1 MLHPSPRLGLP
12 LALLLLAA
20 AGCPRRR
27 PPPAPRDPNVQL
39 HVEPT
44 LGTPRVDVRRD
55 PDAGTQRIQIG
66 GAAVNL
72 PTREPSADP
81 PQE

>member
-1 MLHPSPRLGLP
+1 
-12 LALLLLAA
+12 
-20 AGCPRRR
+20 
-27 PPPAPRDPNVQL
+27 VQL